1 MAAEFR
7 PGKLITALRAL
18 DLNAAGKSD
27 DFVVGAPK
35 DVITGQ
41 LYELELVC
49 QSADLKLSLLA
60 ARRIRGLL
68 MGTRPMKYAE
78 VKPLLHDFFHRISD
92 EIESAR
98 FFAVPERVLLDFKEA
113 DGFGFQVA
121 RAFPSAKTDIQ
132 ESISCYILGRHTACV
147 FHLMRV
153 LEIALK
159 SFGDWLGVP
168 LLKSPTW
175 GEIINS
181 IENSRGQKK
190 PTDQLSEVIFHLA
203 NIKNAWRNPTMHVER
218 TYDEDLARDLLRETK
233 RFTVQLATLLLN
245 ANAPHTT

>member
-1 MAAEFR
+1 MANEFK
-7 PGKLITALRAL
+7 PGRLITALRTL
-18 DLNAAGKSD
+18 DLNASGKGD
-27 DFVVGAPK
+27 DFLVGSPK
-35 DVITGQ
+35 ELINNQ

-68 MGTRPMKYAE
+68 SATQPMKYGE
-78 VKPLLHDFFHRISD
+78 VKSMLHDFFHRIAD

-113 DGFGFQVA
+113 DGFGYEVA
-121 RAFPSAKTDIQ
+121 RALPSAHTDIQ
-132 ESISCYILGRHTACV
+132 ESISCYILGRHTASV

-168 LLKSPTW
+168 LSKSQTW
-175 GEIINS
+175 GEIINT

-190 PTDQLSEVIFHLA
+190 RTDQLSEVIFHLT
-203 NIKNAWRNPTMHVER
+203 NVKNAWRNPTMHVER
-218 TYDEDLARDLLRETK
+218 TYDEELARDLLRETR
-233 RFTVQLATLLLN
+233 RFTAKLATLLLK
-245 ANAPHTT
+245 ANVQTTP